1 MGIKKKT
8 PEGMLKASIRQLLDT
23 VGIFH
28 YNAWGGPMSAKGIPD
43 LICCQNGRMIGIEVK
58 TKTGKVSDDQIEFIR
73 RINEAGGLAFIAR
86 SIDDVIET
94 LQLSDRFLRFK

>member
-1 MGIKKKT
+1 MKKKT

-28 YNAWGGPMSAKGIPD
+28 YNAWGGPMSPKGVPD

-58 TKTGKVSDDQIEFIR
+58 TKMGRVSPEQIEFIK
-73 RINEAGGLAFIAR
+73 RINDAGGLAFVAR
-86 SIDDVIET
+86 SLDDVIEK
-94 LQLSDRFLRFK
+94 LELSDRFLDLK